1 MRHNWP
7 EMRVNQDVTRPR
19 WLQTGDRHQTG
30 SRLGVWGEW
39 HWHWPVV
46 SPGSPVTARGQGP
59 PFRGV
64 ASRGLVMSPPWTW
77 LITMSPF
84 VPAWARCL
92 SGLMISIVMTDAGGP
107 GDHQP
112 SVTAWFPRHC
122 LAMHGSALFV
132 LMDSGLTPRLVT
144 TNIGGLFLVC
154 CHRARYLMSS
164 QTEKPITT
172 LYPLQPLTLA
182 CERICYLHFLSVQ
195 IILKFKWC
203 GM

>member
-7 EMRVNQDVTRPR
+7 EMRDNQDVTRPR

-64 ASRGLVMSPPWTW
+64 AWPPDVSALDLTDNIVPICPGLGPVSIWADDQHCDDRGRGSSAQCHSLVPTPRVVTAC
-77 LITMSPF
+77 
-84 VPAWARCL
+84 PAWVSTVCL
-92 SGLMISIVMTDAGGP
+92 N
-107 GDHQP
+107 
-112 SVTAWFPRHC
+112 
-122 LAMHGSALFV
+122 
-132 LMDSGLTPRLVT
+132 GLTPRLVT
-144 TNIGGLFLVC
+144 TNIGGLCLVC

-172 LYPLQPLTLA
+172 LYPLQQPLTLA